1 METKLSENQHIW
13 LLFKLQWTNNNHV
26 TIGKLI
32 KLNKEDKDYLFEYIL
47 TNFEDKSEYY
57 TEQTIKNMIF
67 SYTIKK
73 GKAKAKITLDSS
85 NLQFQNYQHHKLPIT
100 MNPLEYG
107 ILIDQKGRDYWV
119 QINRT
124 NTAIVTKLDELNN
137 KIKFFKEGKLVYEY
151 TDHKIDE
158 STFIRSLDN
167 KKFTFKDNKLALLYI
182 EKTVNFISN
191 LKPSSRVTNK
201 IITLDIETFIKN
213 GIHIPYV
220 ISWFDGE
227 KSNSYYLVDF
237 NSSDSLLTQA
247 IKDLMAKKHDNYKV
261 YIHNMAGFD
270 AIFLLKIL
278 VELGNIKPI
287 IHHGELISINFKFK
301 NYIVVFRDSL
311 KILLVSLRNLAKIFG
326 VDTQKSIFPYSF
338 VNENNLDYVG
348 EVPDFKFFD
357 NISINEYN
365 EYKSNFDN
373 NWDLKD
379 EAIKY
384 CEIDCISLYQVI
396 LKFSNMIFDL
406 FKINMHNYA
415 TLSSIAFAIFRT
427 HFLRK
432 DEIPQIYGQIS
443 KDIRQGYTG
452 GAVDMYIP
460 RPLKGTKI
468 FCYDVNSLYPFVM
481 DQFDMPVGKPTQFY
495 GDIRKIDPNAFGF
508 FYCKIVAPDNLKHPI
523 LQTHI
528 KTKNGMRTIAPLG
541 TWEDMIF
548 SEEMDNALK
557 FGYKFEI
564 LWGYKF
570 NRKNIF
576 KGYVGQLYNLRLK
589 YPKTNPLNLI
599 AKLLLNSLYGR
610 FGMDDRFP
618 KIILFNNFKDFKF
631 WFNDHSEDVVDFE
644 ELGNKVLVQHRSED
658 WDMQTELYGDLETHN
673 VNIAI
678 ASAITA
684 YARIHMSQFKN
695 NPNFIFYYSDT
706 DSAYI
711 DRVLPDNM
719 VSSTALGK
727 MKLENILDKAIFLAP
742 KVYYLITETG
752 EHIYKVKGLSHDIEL
767 TFDNFEDLLFKDSFL
782 KRIQTK
788 WRRNLS
794 EGNMSILNEVYT
806 LQVTNNKRKLIYENN
821 KLIGT
826 IPYIINEEKEILNK

>member
-1 METKLSENQHIW
+1 MLKNKLNWFDFNFEIKNTNFSSILLKSKLDIFWKEIMETKLSENQHIW

-326 VDTQKSIFPYSF
+326 VDTQKSIFP
-338 VNENNLDYVG
+338 
-348 EVPDFKFFD
+348 
-357 NISINEYN
+357 
-365 EYKSNFDN
+365 
-373 NWDLKD
+373 
-379 EAIKY
+379 
-384 CEIDCISLYQVI
+384 
-396 LKFSNMIFDL
+396 
-406 FKINMHNYA
+406 
-415 TLSSIAFAIFRT
+415 
-427 HFLRK
+427 
-432 DEIPQIYGQIS
+432 
-443 KDIRQGYTG
+443 
-452 GAVDMYIP
+452 
-460 RPLKGTKI
+460 
-468 FCYDVNSLYPFVM
+468 
-481 DQFDMPVGKPTQFY
+481 
-495 GDIRKIDPNAFGF
+495 
-508 FYCKIVAPDNLKHPI
+508 
-523 LQTHI
+523 
-528 KTKNGMRTIAPLG
+528 
-541 TWEDMIF
+541 
-548 SEEMDNALK
+548 
-557 FGYKFEI
+557 
-564 LWGYKF
+564 
-570 NRKNIF
+570 
-576 KGYVGQLYNLRLK
+576 
-589 YPKTNPLNLI
+589 
-599 AKLLLNSLYGR
+599 
-610 FGMDDRFP
+610 
-618 KIILFNNFKDFKF
+618 
-631 WFNDHSEDVVDFE
+631 
-644 ELGNKVLVQHRSED
+644 
-658 WDMQTELYGDLETHN
+658 
-673 VNIAI
+673 
-678 ASAITA
+678 
-684 YARIHMSQFKN
+684 
-695 NPNFIFYYSDT
+695 
-706 DSAYI
+706 
-711 DRVLPDNM
+711 
-719 VSSTALGK
+719 
-727 MKLENILDKAIFLAP
+727 
-742 KVYYLITETG
+742 
-752 EHIYKVKGLSHDIEL
+752 
-767 TFDNFEDLLFKDSFL
+767 
-782 KRIQTK
+782 
-788 WRRNLS
+788 
-794 EGNMSILNEVYT
+794 
-806 LQVTNNKRKLIYENN
+806 
-821 KLIGT
+821 
-826 IPYIINEEKEILNK
+826 